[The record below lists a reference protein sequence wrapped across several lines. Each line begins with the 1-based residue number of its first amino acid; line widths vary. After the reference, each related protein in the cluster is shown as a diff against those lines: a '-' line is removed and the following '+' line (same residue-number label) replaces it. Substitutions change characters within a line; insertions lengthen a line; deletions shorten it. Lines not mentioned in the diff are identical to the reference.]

1 MVGVQEES
9 LGWKQGLEWIGM
21 MDLVFKLKS
30 LIEFGSSIGGGGC
43 YNRIR
48 RALGWF

>member
-21 MDLVFKLKS
+21 IDLVFKPKS
-30 LIEFGSSIGGGGC
+30 LIEFGSSFSAVVLS
-43 YNRIR
+43 YPST
-48 RALGWF
+48 LD